1 MANKDIS
8 NKDLDSLDD
17 FDWPDFDFEGIDG
30 AGSDNDD
37 SRKPAKIAKSALKAG
52 AKTITDPKVI
62 EKTLGRVL
70 PAHYGKGVDPAFESM
85 RQLKGLY
92 DTTYSELADTTREMR
107 KSIGKLAPTMKGK
120 VPDKVYSLLERM
132 GITEDY
138 YQAKSKKQEREEAV
152 GSRVEEIFGAIA
164 KGNKENREQATVER
178 MIAKAQAN
186 KRFATT
192 TQLLSSIDNSLN
204 LSRDYQDR
212 VDSRWKRMML
222 ESSLTSQYL
231 LSDFIETST
240 KAQEDMITRLGSIV
254 KNTALPEA
262 QKIRDSEE
270 FSRLSKQRM
279 LGRVSEGLFGGTA
292 DYLGKTF
299 TNLRENFQ
307 GALKTKMQGLRR
319 NMRDAADL
327 AGEMSEMSGQ
337 TDTAETIFQLAFG
350 IGADWAGN
358 KWGGK
363 AGDAL
368 SKIQGFNKHQGRV
381 EDWLESGG
389 RKLNEQAHRRD
400 NDYSIM
406 GWLKDL
412 GRGALHKKTL
422 NGAIKDDIVQ
432 NGHMPDNFN
441 RMTNRALIEIIPG
454 LLARIHH
461 SLEKTR
467 TGDPNTPMIR
477 YSMQTGT
484 FTDMSKTLKEA
495 KSRIATDFAVNRNRT
510 GLDEIIKDID
520 PDGKLGQKERAAL
533 QRHMTEIN
541 MRHFSF
547 SPENMVRRNEIYGTK
562 DADVR
567 KNLQNFMASRY
578 SLGMDSKFDEQN
590 LEAVEA
596 RNRHS
601 RMVNSYG
608 NAFQDP
614 TGLVNQMI
622 EEGYREELIQLG
634 ILDISGGMPRV
645 NFSKAIDF
653 YLGLVEEGEI
663 DPAGAG
669 AGQPPRLGGPT
680 AEGGPGRKRRRR
692 RRGGKK
698 PSLTPESARPK
709 SSGTIRVAPNR
720 VRIGAPSSQ
729 GGRLNLRGVNPRAP
743 MIRQAPNRIRLGGSG
758 FVGPRRPMGNEAID
772 YDRLEEI
779 FQNLPPS
786 YISGGSNRSYPTEAE
801 VQTHDRL
808 DALIAATQ
816 QSAHEASEQR
826 GWLNLM
832 VEEIMDITTDGRLMA
847 NILSGCGC
855 GEGDAQ
861 APMKA
866 VGGWRGKLSRL
877 KDAAGRARSKA
888 MPWVD
893 RGITAGKSALDF
905 GRKRL
910 DSIRTRARG
919 ILSTGRDLATNA
931 GSTVADWARGRMD
944 RARDIYVKGLDMPVL
959 QANLLRAG
967 KYRDQIT
974 GDIIT
979 KISDIKNAVVDEDGN
994 VVLSIEQIR
1003 KGLVD
1008 SHGGQ
1013 VLLKG
1018 FNWALDKAGA
1028 IKDGV
1033 MGRFGRLGDMA
1044 KSGLNWAMDKL
1055 TRLNDVYV
1063 KGEDKPR
1070 LLAFM
1075 VRNGAYIDKTTNKV
1089 ISKLSDIKGD
1099 VVDLQGNLVMAA
1111 EDMKKGLVDRW
1122 GQELKVGFAGVVQG
1136 AKAHLK
1142 QAGNYVGQK
1151 WRSLKGMVSKQW
1163 AKLTGMF
1170 SKGGKGGIKAALA
1183 DLDGT
1188 PESVQ
1193 KAQLQIQVQILENLI
1208 EMNPGRR
1215 KRTAGDPEGDGTRAG
1230 SWMDQAKG
1238 RAASL
1243 LEKGKAKA
1251 ALAGGGLM
1259 GLLSG
1264 AGAAGKDLL
1273 AKLFGKKDKREEEE
1287 EDDDDGFGLSDAA
1300 DIADIAD
1307 SVRGRG
1313 KGGRGAR
1320 GRGKVGRLGKAW
1332 NWMKGKAGKGL
1343 GRIAQSRAGQFVAQ
1357 RGGQFL
1363 ATNAARVGLTSAATA
1378 LSGMSIGGMLTAA
1391 GTGLAALLAS
1401 PVVLGALAVG
1411 AVAGIAYGAWKLYD
1425 SMKDRPIQ
1433 KFRLAQYG
1441 WDLEDSSNAKA
1452 YLAFEE
1458 NIMGHVKMSGGK
1470 PTLEIDDEQLQ
1481 EAAEP
1486 FDIDFSKSSMKLKL
1500 FGEWLEGRFKPVFF
1514 ANIEAMAKVGDWKKL
1529 PSADDDLA
1537 DDKKSEFLDAV
1548 RMTKGLMNSYR
1559 SSASPWG
1566 TEKRSLIDTD
1576 KIMALYKDAKDKAD
1590 KAKEKGGFLSS
1601 LGSLAMK
1608 ATPVGWL
1615 LQTDTARDIGAG
1627 IKSAL
1632 GFGPPPVAKGTNLQ
1646 QYNSDP
1652 NNPNAKLYPGTSV
1665 DALRS
1670 VRFKT
1675 YGLEEMDRNGV
1686 RALVELEQAMLPF
1699 VRATSNGEA
1708 VFRGTVDDLLDSC
1721 GAYFGVGEIGSDSWA
1736 QFVAWFESRFIPVYL
1751 KHYGFVKKLYP
1762 NVDPG
1767 EAHKELEADDQLDL
1781 AMTLV
1786 ATTSVYQG
1794 KTMPVWDIP
1803 LGPLIGAKPNTNKGS
1818 VDGNIAA
1825 LKDGLTQK
1833 RLDEESG
1840 KAGQVVG
1847 KTSESTGGVFDKLK
1861 SFFGFGGD
1869 EKKTSAENPAYRQF
1883 MSQNQGSNSSTTPK
1897 SSVGSYSGFGA
1908 TGDPQQQGAGGAMNV
1923 PAGQEVVLNHPGG
1936 GAKGDINM
1944 IPMPK
1949 GLQGYE
1955 EHKETIAAAAAMTGF
1970 PADLMATVIAAE
1982 SNFTSKV
1989 KASTSAAQG
1998 LGQFVPGTWD
2008 GMMKKYAKQYGI
2020 APGTPATDPRANALF
2035 TALYMRDN
2043 AEEFEKTMGRKA
2055 TDVDIYMM
2063 HFLGAGGYRTFLRN
2077 PGVAGGALYP
2087 SFEAANPTIFRKD
2100 KGRGP
2105 QRTTN
2110 EIIAVMAKK
2119 VDDNRKLYGGKMSQF
2134 ASTYKLGGQGG
2145 AAAQVASSD
2154 TGGVGAASAPPP
2166 EAMAD
2171 AGQQPT
2177 PGQGTTP
2184 AQPGTPGATTAS
2196 AQGLAPEPGVNVTAL
2211 REAANANSDIAK
2223 APVSQGEATAQP
2235 VLYSQRGGGA
2245 ADNPTP
2251 PPSNQQQRAAASS
2264 AQSTVSSDIQQ
2275 ANTKAAAEIQ
2285 QKQLDTQI
2293 AMDQKLGRL
2302 VQLFET
2308 MQKQAGGSQGPTS
2321 TPIPK
2326 GPMSM
2331 DKTGR
2336 YKF

>member
-17 FDWPDFDFEGIDG
+17 FDWPDFDFEDVDG
-30 AGSDNDD
+30 SGSDNDD
-37 SRKPAKIAKSALKAG
+37 NRKPAKIAKSALKAG
-52 AKTITDPKVI
+52 VKTLTDPKVI

-70 PAHYGKGVDPAFESM
+70 PGHYGKGVDPAFETA

-92 DTTYSELADTTREMR
+92 DTTFAELTDTTRDLR
-107 KSIGKLAPTMKGK
+107 KSLGKVTPSMKGK
-120 VPDKVYSLLERM
+120 VPDKVFSLLERM
-132 GITEDY
+132 GITEDVY
-138 YQAKSKKQEREEAV
+138 HSKSKRQERDEAV

-164 KGNKENREQATVER
+164 QGNKENREQAAAER
-178 MIAKAQAN
+178 LLNRTQAN

-222 ESSLTSQYL
+222 ESSLTQQYL
-231 LSDFIETST
+231 LSDFIETSA

-270 FSRLSKQRM
+270 FTRLSKQRM
-279 LGRVSEGLFGGTA
+279 LGKVSEGLFGGTA

-299 TNLRENFQ
+299 GNLRENIN
-307 GALKTKMQGLRR
+307 GAVKTKLQGLRR
-319 NMRDAADL
+319 NAQDL
-327 AGEMSEMSGQ
+327 SGLASEMSEMSGQ
-337 TDTAETIFQLAFG
+337 GDSTETIFELAFG
-350 IGADWAGN
+350 IANDWAGN
-358 KWGGK
+358 KYGGK
-363 AGDAL
+363 AQDAL
-368 SKIQGFNKHQGRV
+368 SKISGFNKHQGRV

-400 NDYSIM
+400 NDYSFK

-412 GRGALHKKTL
+412 GRGALHKKNL
-422 NGAIKDDIVQ
+422 NGTIKDDIVT

-467 TGDPNTPMIR
+467 TGNPSTPMIR

-495 KSRIATDFAVNRNRT
+495 KSRIATDFAVDRNQK
-510 GLDEIIKDID
+510 GLNEIIADID
-520 PDGKLGQKERAAL
+520 PDGKLGKEERAAL
-533 QRHMTEIN
+533 QRHMAEIN

-547 SPENMVRRNEIYGTK
+547 SPENMVKRNEIYGVK
-562 DADVR
+562 DANIR
-567 KNLQNFMASRY
+567 KNLQGFMATRY
-578 SLGMDSKFDEQN
+578 SLGSDSTFDETN
-590 LEAVEA
+590 TAAVEA
-596 RNRHS
+596 RNKHS
-601 RMVNSYG
+601 KMVNSYG
-608 NAFQDP
+608 AAFQDP

-622 EEGYREELIQLG
+622 EEGYREELIELG

-645 NFSKAIDF
+645 NFEKAIDF
-653 YLGLVEEGEI
+653 YLGLVKDGEI
-663 DPAGAG
+663 VPDPGGAG
-669 AGQPPRLGGPT
+669 KPPVPGGPPDT
-680 AEGGPGRKRRRR
+680 SGAGKRRRKRGPR
-692 RRGGKK
+692 RKKSPVPDSAKPKGGGSGG
-698 PSLTPESARPK
+698 PRPL
-709 SSGTIRVAPNR
+709 IRP
-720 VRIGAPSSQ
+720 APS
-729 GGRLNLRGVNPRAP
+729 RVKLNGS
-743 MIRQAPNRIRLGGSG
+743 SG
-758 FVGPRRPMGNEAID
+758 FVGPRQRLGSTSID

-779 FQNLPPS
+779 FQNMPPS

-808 DALIAATQ
+808 DTLIAILQ
-816 QSAHEASEQR
+816 QNTHEASEQR

-847 NILSGCGC
+847 NVLNGGV
-855 GEGDAQ
+855 GEGPA
-861 APMKA
+861 AMK
-866 VGGWRGKLSRL
+866 GGWKNKLSRL
-877 KDAAGRARSKA
+877 KDTAQSKLGQFRTAAT
-888 MPWVD
+888 PWVG
-893 RGITAGKSALDF
+893 RGIEAGKSALTF

-910 DSIRTRARG
+910 ADIRGHARG
-919 ILSTGRDLATNA
+919 LLSTGRDLVGSA
-931 GSTVADWARGRMD
+931 GRTVGDWAKGRMD

-967 KYRDQIT
+967 KYRDQVT

-979 KISDIKNAVVDEDGN
+979 KLSDIKNAVVDEEGN
-994 VVLSIEQIR
+994 VVLSVEQIR

-1018 FNWALDKAGA
+1018 FNWAMDKVGA
-1028 IKDGV
+1028 VKDGI
-1033 MGRFGRLGDMA
+1033 MGRFGRIGNMA

-1055 TRLNDVYV
+1055 NTLTDVYV
-1063 KGEDKPR
+1063 QGEAKPR

-1075 VRNGAYIDKTTNKV
+1075 VRNGAYIDSATGKV

-1099 VVDLQGNLVMAA
+1099 VVDLQGNLVLSA
-1111 EDMKKGLVDRW
+1111 EEMRKGLVDRW
-1122 GQELKVGFAGVVQG
+1122 GQQLKSGLTG
-1136 AKAHLK
+1136 AL
-1142 QAGNYVGQK
+1142 Q
-1151 WRSLKGMVSKQW
+1151 SLKGKFNQARQFVGGKLKTVKGFVSRQW
-1163 AKLTGMF
+1163 SKLSGMF
-1170 SKGGKGGIKAALA
+1170 SKGGKGGIKVALA

-1188 PESVQ
+1188 PESVH

-1215 KRTAGDPEGDGTRAG
+1215 KRSAGDPDGDGTRAG
-1230 SWMDQAKG
+1230 SWMEQAKG
-1238 RAASL
+1238 RATSL
-1243 LEKGKAKA
+1243 IEKGKEKA
-1251 ALAGGGLM
+1251 ALAGGGLL
-1259 GLLSG
+1259 GLLGG
-1264 AGAAGKDLL
+1264 AGTAGKALL
-1273 AKLFGKKDKREEEE
+1273 DKLLGKGKKNDDEDE

-1300 DIADIAD
+1300 DLAEISD
-1307 SVRGRG
+1307 SVRGR
-1313 KGGRGAR
+1313 KGRRGRR
-1320 GRGKVGRLGKAW
+1320 GRGKVGRMGRAW
-1332 NWMKGKAGKGL
+1332 NWMKGKGKSGV
-1343 GRIAQSRAGQFVAQ
+1343 GRIAKSRAGQFVAQ

-1363 ATNAARVGLTSAATA
+1363 ATNAARIGLTSAATA
-1378 LSGMSIGGMLTAA
+1378 LSGMSMGGMLAAA
-1391 GTGLAALLAS
+1391 GTGLAAMLAS

-1411 AVAGIAYGAWKLYD
+1411 AVAGIAYGAWKLFD
-1425 SMKDRPIQ
+1425 SMKDRPLR
-1433 KFRLAQYG
+1433 KYRLAQYG
-1441 WDLEDSSNAKA
+1441 WDLDDSGDAKA

-1458 NIMGHVKMSGGK
+1458 AMLGHVKLSGGK
-1470 PTLEIDDEQLQ
+1470 AVLEIEEEQLQ

-1486 FDIDFSKSSMKLKL
+1486 FEIDFSKPSMKLKL
-1500 FGEWLEGRFKPVFF
+1500 FGEWLENRFKPVFL
-1514 ANIEAMAKVGDWKKL
+1514 ANVEAMAKVGDWKKL
-1529 PSADDDLA
+1529 PSNDADLA
-1537 DDKKSEFLDAV
+1537 DEKKSEFLDTV
-1548 RMTKGLMNSYR
+1548 RMTKGLMHSYR
-1559 SSASPWG
+1559 VSESPWG

-1576 KIMALYKDAKDKAD
+1576 KIMALYKDAKTKAD

-1615 LQTDTARDIGAG
+1615 LNTDTARNIGAG
-1627 IKSAL
+1627 IRDAL

-1652 NNPNAKLYPGTSV
+1652 NNPNGKLYPGTSV

-1686 RALVELEQAMLPF
+1686 RALIELEQAMLPF
-1699 VRATSNGEA
+1699 VRATSGGEA
-1708 VFRGTVDDLLDSC
+1708 VFRGSVDDMLDNVGS
-1721 GAYFGVGEIGSDSWA
+1721 YFGVGEIGSDSWA
-1736 QFVAWFESRFIPVYL
+1736 QFVSWFDARFVPVYL

-1762 NVDPG
+1762 NIDPG

-1781 AMTLV
+1781 AMELL
-1786 ATTSVYQG
+1786 ATKSVYQG

-1861 SFFGFGGD
+1861 NFFGFGGS
-1869 EKKTSAENPAYRQF
+1869 EKKSSESEPAYRQF
-1883 MSQNQGSNSSTTPK
+1883 MAQNQGGSSSTTPK
-1897 SSVGSYSGFGA
+1897 SSVGDYNGFGA
-1908 TGDPQQQGAGGAMNV
+1908 TGDPGGGGGIMASQ
-1923 PAGQEVVLNHPGG
+1923 PGQEVILNHPGG
-1936 GAKGDINM
+1936 GDAGDINL

-1949 GLQGYE
+1949 GLQGFE
-1955 EHKETIAAAAAMTGF
+1955 EHKETIAAAAKMTGF

-1998 LGQFVPGTWD
+1998 LGQFVPGTWK
-2008 GMMKKYAKQYGI
+2008 GMMEMYAKKYGI

-2043 AEEFEKTMGRKA
+2043 AREFEKTMKRKA

-2077 PGVAGGALYP
+2077 PGKTGGELYP
-2087 SFEAANPTIFRKD
+2087 EFEAANKTIFRKGR
-2100 KGRGP
+2100 KGEGP
-2105 QRTTN
+2105 RRTTE

-2119 VDDNRKLYGGKMSQF
+2119 VADNRKLYGGKMAQF
-2134 ASTYKLGGQGG
+2134 ASNYQLGTGPGPSTTTDGMG
-2145 AAAQVASSD
+2145 APAGTGVASVPPAEAQPDAAQ
-2154 TGGVGAASAPPP
+2154 
-2166 EAMAD
+2166 
-2171 AGQQPT
+2171 QPS
-2177 PGQGTTP
+2177 TTP
-2184 AQPGTPGATTAS
+2184 PAPGTPGATMMPMNPSAS
-2196 AQGLAPEPGVNVTAL
+2196 PAPGVDVTAM
-2211 REAANANSDIAK
+2211 REATNANSDPAK
-2223 APVSQGEATAQP
+2223 APSQNSGSAQP
-2235 VLYSQRGGGA
+2235 VLYAQRSGGS
-2245 ADNPTP
+2245 ADNNP
-2251 PPSNQQQRAAASS
+2251 PPPVQEQRANASN
-2264 AQSTVSSDIQQ
+2264 AQSTVSNEISQ
-2275 ANTKAAAEIQ
+2275 ANSKAAADIQ
-2285 QKQLDTQI
+2285 EQQLATQR

-2302 VQLFET
+2302 VELFET
-2308 MQKQAGGSQGPTS
+2308 MKNQAGGSQAPSS

-2331 DKTGR
+2331 DKPKSYR
-2336 YKF
+2336 M